1 MKKIYLK
8 PTMGV
13 HVIEPASLIC
23 LSIGEGKADKNKP
36 VLGNERFIIED
47 LENEAAATDDED
59 LW

>member
-1 MKKIYLK
+1 
-8 PTMGV
+8 MGV